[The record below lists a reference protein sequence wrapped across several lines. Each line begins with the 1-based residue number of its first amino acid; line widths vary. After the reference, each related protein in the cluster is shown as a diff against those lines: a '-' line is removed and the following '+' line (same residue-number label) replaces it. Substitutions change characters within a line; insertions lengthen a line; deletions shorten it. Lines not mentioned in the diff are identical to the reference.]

1 MRPNEETSIDEK
13 TLTSVLSDNVTEI
26 KEIKDFIKEQQKQLD
41 QKNELIAEKDQ
52 QTQKLISSFEQ
63 KYQKIEVSVP
73 APSTLPISR
82 IANDG
87 MENIKTAVVQL
98 LNAAFT
104 KNRILVLPED
114 GGKGFFKLM
123 AKRGIYLSALA
134 IIVGL
139 VSWSGFR
146 YWYMDSQ
153 NSRYRI
159 AWYWNYF
166 IADSVKKQKL
176 QTQLDSL
183 NIPTTKHYRADSI
196 ERYEGTLATAL
207 RIKQLER
214 ETDSLKAL
222 NRKR

>member
-1 MRPNEETSIDEK
+1 MKPSEETSIDEK
-13 TLTSVLSDNVTEI
+13 TLTSVLTDNVTEI

-41 QKNELIAEKDQ
+41 QKNELVAEKDK

-73 APSTLPISR
+73 APSTLPISK
-82 IANDG
+82 IASEG
-87 MENIKTAVVQL
+87 MENIKIAVMQL

-114 GGKGFFKLM
+114 GGKGFLGVM
-123 AKRGIYLSALA
+123 AKRSMYLTA
-134 IIVGL
+134 IAIVIGL
-139 VSWSGFR
+139 VSWFGFR
-146 YWYMDSQ
+146 YWYRDSQ
-153 NSRYRI
+153 NSRYRT

-176 QTQLDSL
+176 QNQLDSL
-183 NIPTTKHYRADSI
+183 NIPAVKSFRTDSI
-196 ERYEGTLATAL
+196 ERYEETLATSL

-214 ETDSLKAL
+214 ETDSLKTL